1 MMIHQFLH
9 HRKHIEC
16 VLWWNHIVCG
26 HLKQRI
32 IPQIRAWFPTISCTE
47 PHEWEISI
55 CIQMWFS
62 HITANV
68 MALTIFIWCNISVQ
82 IGGGILIN
90 RTQFRCSV
98 PINPG
103 MQMVM
108 IYQSHCRY
116 ICIAGVSVLSC
127 PRSIVV
133 DRDTHTADIS
143 AWIPRWTVIRMW
155 FVSMTTSQTFCATFW
170 YRPWS
175 ITATSSAYGLISNII
190 CVICGE
196 QNPRYPFVR

>member
-68 MALTIFIWCNISVQ
+68 MALTVFIWCNISVQ

-90 RTQFRCSV
+90 RTQFRCSILQSIQV
-98 PINPG
+98 CKWWWFISRIVG
-103 MQMVM
+103 IFVLLE
-108 IYQSHCRY
+108 YQSFLVRAQSSWTGILIQQISVHGFHDGPWSGCDLFPWPHPRL
-116 ICIAGVSVLSC
+116 SVLHFGIDHDQLQ
-127 PRSIVV
+127 PQAV
-133 DRDTHTADIS
+133 
-143 AWIPRWTVIRMW
+143 RM
-155 FVSMTTSQTFCATFW
+155 V
-170 YRPWS
+170 
-175 ITATSSAYGLISNII
+175 
-190 CVICGE
+190 
-196 QNPRYPFVR
+196 